1 MRNNIY
7 LASSSCEHFLSS
19 PIHTNTR
26 KTMNGGHLTPQLI
39 LTTIFIYFSVLIGV
53 SYLTSRNA
61 NNKDFFI
68 AGKKSPWWL
77 VAIGMVGASIS
88 GVTFIS
94 IPGAVGAGGVNQSF
108 SYMQMVFGYL
118 LGYFVIATVL
128 LPLYYRMNLTSIY
141 QYLGVRFG
149 HYSNKTGSAYFLLSR
164 VIGSAFRLYLVA
176 LVLDGFVLGVPPLNI
191 PFWATVIIT
200 IFLIWVYTFKGG
212 LKTIIYT
219 DSLMTLLFLTAVT
232 YTVISIGKI
241 LGQPAG
247 GLVQLIQDSQYSQMF
262 FFEGG
267 WGDPNN
273 FFKQFFA
280 GALIAIVM
288 TGLDQDMMQKNISC
302 PNIRDAQKNMF
313 SFCIILV
320 FTNFVFLALG
330 ALLYIY
336 AGATGIEIPERSDYL
351 YPMIALQHLSP
362 LLGVIFMIGLM
373 AAAYSSAD
381 SALTALTTSF
391 CVDFLNMEKNGRN
404 EIKQQRTRRWV
415 HFMFSVILIIT
426 ILIFKALNNDAVI
439 NEVFKAAG
447 YTYGPLLGLFTFGM
461 LSKRQIIDKLVIPVC
476 LLAPI
481 LTWFIVD
488 WSLEYVGFDFGF
500 LNLALNGLLTI
511 IGLALIS
518 RPANEPQVV

>member
-1 MRNNIY
+1 
-7 LASSSCEHFLSS
+7 
-19 PIHTNTR
+19 
-26 KTMNGGHLTPQLI
+26 MNGNLTPQLI
-39 LTTIFIYFSVLIGV
+39 LTTIFLYFAMLIGV
-53 SYLTSRNA
+53 SWLTSRKA

-94 IPGAVGAGGVNQSF
+94 IPGAVGAGGVNQFF

-128 LPLYYRMNLTSIY
+128 LPMYYRMNLTSIY
-141 QYLGVRFG
+141 GYLGERFG
-149 HYSNKTGSAYFLLSR
+149 HYSNKTGAAYFLLSR
-164 VIGSAFRLYLVA
+164 VIGSAFRLFLVA
-176 LVLDGFVLGVPPLNI
+176 LVFDGFVLGVPPLNV

-219 DSLMTLLFLTAVT
+219 DSLMTILFLTAVT
-232 YTVISIGKI
+232 ITVISIGNI
-241 LGQPAG
+241 LGEPAG
-247 GLVQLIQDSQYSQMF
+247 GLVNLIKESEYSKMF

-313 SFCIILV
+313 TFCIILV
-320 FTNFVFLALG
+320 FTNLLFLSLG

-336 AGATGIEIPERSDYL
+336 ANETGMDIPARSDYL
-351 YPMIALQHLSP
+351 YPMIALEHLSP
-362 LLGVIFMIGLM
+362 FLGIIFMIGLI

-391 CVDFLNMEKNGRN
+391 CVDFLDMEKNGK
-404 EIKQQRTRRWV
+404 EEKVQQRKRRWV
-415 HFMFSVILIIT
+415 HFGFSVILILT
-426 ILIFKALNNDAVI
+426 ILIFKAINNDAVI

-447 YTYGPLLGLFTFGM
+447 YTYGPLLGLFTYGM
-461 LSKRQIIDKLVIPVC
+461 LSKKQIIDKLVIPVC
-476 LLAPI
+476 IAAPI
-481 LTWFIVD
+481 LTWLIVG
-488 WSLEYVGFDFGF
+488 WSLKYLGFDFGF

-511 IGLALIS
+511 IGLMLIS
-518 RPANEPQVV
+518 TPKSEPVAA